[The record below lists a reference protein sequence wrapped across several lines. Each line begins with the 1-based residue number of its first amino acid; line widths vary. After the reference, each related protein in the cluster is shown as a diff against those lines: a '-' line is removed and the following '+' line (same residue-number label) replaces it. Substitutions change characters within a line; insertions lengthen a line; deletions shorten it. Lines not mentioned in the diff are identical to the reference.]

1 MNNGN
6 YIKTKKSLRGICYD
20 NYSINDSNNKL
31 FFIDLII
38 KQYNADEF
46 IQTFPQTLAQ
56 DFYSI
61 VWYHK
66 GKGKH
71 VIDGIEYEIKDNTL
85 FLLSPYNLHFFRDIE
100 DEEIVTCIV
109 FSKESLINVD
119 KVIRKKVYSNV
130 YNSGQGITYLEI
142 DDSIEKIL
150 KSIIQEMQSELSTLE
165 KKCMHDEYMLFLL
178 SIFLI
183 NLVRSKRE
191 IQKNNIESSN
201 SIDYFN
207 SFYNLVEMDFA
218 RHHSVQHY
226 SDKLCISNSC
236 LYKIVKKHSQST
248 PSEIIEKRVAAE
260 AKRLI
265 TLTELTNKD
274 VAEKLSFKD
283 DSHFTKFF
291 KRIIGCSPKDFR
303 RNSH

>member
-85 FLLSPYNLHFFRDIE
+85 SH
-100 DEEIVTCIV
+100 V
-109 FSKESLINVD
+109 
-119 KVIRKKVYSNV
+119 
-130 YNSGQGITYLEI
+130 
-142 DDSIEKIL
+142 
-150 KSIIQEMQSELSTLE
+150 
-165 KKCMHDEYMLFLL
+165 
-178 SIFLI
+178 
-183 NLVRSKRE
+183 
-191 IQKNNIESSN
+191 SS
-201 SIDYFN
+201 
-207 SFYNLVEMDFA
+207 V
-218 RHHSVQHY
+218 
-226 SDKLCISNSC
+226 
-236 LYKIVKKHSQST
+236 
-248 PSEIIEKRVAAE
+248 
-260 AKRLI
+260 
-265 TLTELTNKD
+265 
-274 VAEKLSFKD
+274 
-283 DSHFTKFF
+283 
-291 KRIIGCSPKDFR
+291 
-303 RNSH
+303 